1 MSENKKT
8 NTFAK
13 GVQISSNG
21 MVDVVTFESNFV
33 SMQELQNAVKGHF
46 EFVYLPNN
54 MILVVNEEGK
64 LNDLPINE
72 IATSFVLP
80 IMKDI
85 IVGDVLLINGKYLN

>member
-33 SMQELQNAVKGHF
+33 SMQELQNAVKGQYDF
-46 EFVYLPNN
+46 
-54 MILVVNEEGK
+54 GRK
-64 LNDLPINE
+64 RR
-72 IATSFVLP
+72 
-80 IMKDI
+80 
-85 IVGDVLLINGKYLN
+85 G

>member
-1 MSENKKT
+1 MSENKTK
-8 NTFAK
+8 NIFAK

-21 MVDVVTFESNFV
+21 MVDVVTFKSRFV
-33 SMQELQNAVKGHF
+33 SMEELQSAVKGHF

-64 LNDLPINE
+64 LNDLPIND
-72 IATSFVLP
+72 IATSFVFP
-80 IMKDI
+80 IVNDI